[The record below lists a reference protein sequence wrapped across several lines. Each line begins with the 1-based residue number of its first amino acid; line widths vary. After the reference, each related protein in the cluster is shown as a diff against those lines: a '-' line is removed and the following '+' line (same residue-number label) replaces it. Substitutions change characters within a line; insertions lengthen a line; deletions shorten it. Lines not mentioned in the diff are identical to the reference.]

1 MLLNP
6 FRLAT
11 HQPFPGTQIVLF
23 AFDERRRRRGL
34 GHPDHRA
41 FSGSDGRRPGNGK
54 NNTTLKAMARS
65 IVTLAGKHKAA
76 QSPEQ
81 KFVRNELSQGMLS
94 HSTQG

>member
-54 NNTTLKAMARS
+54 NNTTLKAMSRA
-65 IVTLAGKHKAA
+65 IATLAGKH
-76 QSPEQ
+76 
-81 KFVRNELSQGMLS
+81 
-94 HSTQG
+94 